1 MLIVADLGRTDYT
14 EALGIQEKILK
25 LRQADLIQDTLVLLE
40 HPSVITI
47 GRRGNPANIL
57 APDELLSKEG
67 ICIHKVNRGGDV
79 TYHGPGQIVGYPIL
93 DLNKRGINITT
104 YVRDIEETLIQLLSE
119 EYEITADR
127 DPKHPGVWVG
137 REKIAAVG
145 FFVDHWVTTHGFA
158 FNVNTNLNHFLWIN
172 PCGVKGR
179 GVTSLQK
186 ILGYH
191 LDLQEITLQVIA
203 YFCKVFGEKPKMMNK
218 QDFYRAVNGDE
229 GCTS

>member
-1 MLIVADLGRTDYT
+1 MLIVAVLGRTDYT
-14 EALGIQEKILK
+14 EALEIQEKILK

-40 HPSVITI
+40 HPSVITV

-57 APDELLSKEG
+57 IPDELLSKEG

-93 DLNKRGINITT
+93 DLNKRGRNITA
-104 YVRDIEETLIQLLSE
+104 YVRDIEETLIQLLSG
-119 EYEITADR
+119 EYGIKADR
-127 DPKHPGVWVG
+127 DAKYHGIWVG

-158 FNVNTNLNHFLWIN
+158 FNVNINLDHFLWIN
-172 PCGVKGR
+172 PCGIKDK

-186 ILGYH
+186 ILGYP
-191 LDLQEITLQVIA
+191 LDLQEVTLQVIA
-203 YFCKVFGEKPKMMNK
+203 YFCKVFSKKPKMINK
-218 QDFYRAVNGDE
+218 QTFYRIVNGNE
-229 GCTS
+229 GCTN